1 LVTYI
6 QTRRINY
13 DAWNKAI
20 IIMPKVS
27 FKLGKFQKDWE
38 ERPDFKG
45 WLKEKSG
52 DMGFCKLCQ
61 HTIRPHLAD
70 IKRHA
75 TTQKH
80 KANLNASSLQKPV
93 VKFFTHEYDAN
104 DVLLSKKKTELR
116 LSLFIACHS
125 TLRAVDPLGEIIQ
138 ADFGGSAK
146 DAIRLHRTKCR
157 AIIAKV
163 LGPFFKEDLI
173 HDLANAPFSILVDEA
188 TDISVVKI
196 LGLSIRYYSSKM
208 NKIVT
213 TYLGMVELTQSD
225 AIGLTEAVSKILQQ

>member
-1 LVTYI
+1 
-6 QTRRINY
+6 
-13 DAWNKAI
+13 
-20 IIMPKVS
+20 
-27 FKLGKFQKDWE
+27 
-38 ERPDFKG
+38 
-45 WLKEKSG
+45 
-52 DMGFCKLCQ
+52 
-61 HTIRPHLAD
+61 
-70 IKRHA
+70 
-75 TTQKH
+75 
-80 KANLNASSLQKPV
+80 
-93 VKFFTHEYDAN
+93 
-104 DVLLSKKKTELR
+104 LLSKKKTELR

-125 TLRAVDPLGEIIQ
+125 SLRAVDPLGEIIQ

-196 LGLSIRYYSSKM
+196 LGLSIM